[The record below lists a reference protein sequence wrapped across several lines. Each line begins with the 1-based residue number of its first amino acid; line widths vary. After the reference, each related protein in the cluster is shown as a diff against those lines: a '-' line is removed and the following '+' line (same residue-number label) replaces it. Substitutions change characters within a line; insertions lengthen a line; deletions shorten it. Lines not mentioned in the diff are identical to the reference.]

1 MRLNAPLDASSDWIF
16 RVSGERTRGGLA
28 AGVECSWM
36 VGSHRLGSRR
46 VPAPGGWTDWLE
58 SSRRQ
63 EQQAVHARLGYSAP
77 DGEEGVVAHYTWTLA
92 HDDGDGPF
100 SYRAADDDRRADWAR
115 SAGLSPHA
123 VSVVGNVTLGRIAV
137 SAVATWLSSAPYD
150 VTSTVDAAGD
160 GLYDDRAGRRRNSG
174 RGASYGSISVYAH
187 RRVRL
192 PWFGDKGQPVDL
204 LVRAENVLDR
214 TNYASYGSVLDT
226 PTFGRPLAAM
236 PGRSLQVGLRLGG
249 P

>member
-1 MRLNAPLDASSDWIF
+1 
-16 RVSGERTRGGLA
+16 
-28 AGVECSWM
+28 
-36 VGSHRLGSRR
+36 
-46 VPAPGGWTDWLE
+46 
-58 SSRRQ
+58 
-63 EQQAVHARLGYSAP
+63 VHARLGYSAP
-77 DGEEGVVAHYTWTLA
+77 DGEEGVIAHYTWTLA

-192 PWFGDKGQPVDL
+192 PWFGGKGQPVDL

-214 TNYASYGSVLDT
+214 TNSPATARCWTTDVR
-226 PTFGRPLAAM
+226 RPPAAM
-236 PGRSLQVGLRLGG
+236 PAARSRSGSASAGSRPPASPSLHEVEAHRSAITLAKPGPGGEAATVLNLAKRDGLGVVADRGRPR
-249 P
+249 